1 MRRYCLCFWLGFWT
15 LTVGRAKAAP
25 IEPARYYSQGC
36 LIVRLVGS
44 PEELGQQHGRFLRSQ
59 VRRVVEAVIR
69 GEAPDPQRYARL
81 MAGAR
86 RMEHYLPHYIRRELH
101 ALAFEA
107 DVNYEELVAL
117 QLFGDVWRATRCSSF
132 AVFGPATETGELIAG
147 RNFDFWDHGVSRYAA
162 VILHY
167 IPDEGWPFFTITWAG
182 IINGWTAMNLKGII
196 AANNTSWGRKES
208 LEGLSTCFMLR
219 KIVQHASTVQE
230 GVRII
235 EETPR
240 ACGTNMLIAGGN
252 PPMAAVVEYDH
263 VHVAVRWAKLAQ
275 THFQTSAEPQEQ
287 AASTP
292 AAPQFEKQQAK
303 AQEENLTPKARSE
316 IAPPSSRIEAS
327 SPPDD
332 KADFFFPGLQ
342 HSAWE
347 YEHKYSYV
355 SDLPGVIIATNHFR
369 KLFQTGENNSRH
381 IWCSRYRRL
390 EQLIGEN
397 YGKINRQMNLIAAP
411 GVPLGSSNLH
421 FALLFPA
428 NLMFKI
434 SMGHVPAY
442 EYPFRTFRL
451 TATEIVPEEDN

>member
-1 MRRYCLCFWLGFWT
+1 MRRYCLYFWLSFWT
-15 LTVGRAKAAP
+15 LTVGLAEAASMA
-25 IEPARYYSQGC
+25 PARYYSQGC

-44 PEELGQQHGRFLRSQ
+44 PEELGQQHGRFLRQQ

-69 GEAPDPQRYARL
+69 GEAPDAQRYARL
-81 MAGAR
+81 IAGAR
-86 RMEHYLPHYIRRELH
+86 RMEHYLPPDIRRELH
-101 ALAFEA
+101 ALAAEA

-167 IPDEGWPFFTITWAG
+167 IPDEGWPFFTVTWAG
-182 IINGWTAMNLKGII
+182 IINGWTAMNLKGVI
-196 AANNTSWGRKES
+196 AANNTSGGRDES

-240 ACGTNMLIAGGN
+240 ACGTNMLVAGGN

-263 VHVAVRWAKLAQ
+263 AHVAVRWAKLVQ
-275 THFQTSAEPQEQ
+275 THFQAPAESPEQ
-287 AASTP
+287 ASKP
-292 AAPQFEKQQAK
+292 AAPHFEKQQAETK
-303 AQEENLTPKARSE
+303 EENLTPKALFE
-316 IAPPSSRIEAS
+316 IAPPSSLSEAPLS
-327 SPPDD
+327 SDD

-355 SDLPGVIIATNHFR
+355 SDLPGVVIATNHFR
-369 KLFQTGENNSRH
+369 KLFQAEGNNSRH

-421 FALLFPA
+421 SALLFPA
-428 NLMFKI
+428 HLMFKI

-451 TATEIVPEEDN
+451 TATEIVPAEDN